1 MKTKQLTWLSL
12 WIGLHVIFSSWI
24 QTLPQFSFLSTLILP
39 YFSYKVVE
47 VTRYRGWLIY
57 GVATFSIQVGVFGMP
72 IDWYVLLIVPAILLG
87 GFLRVVQST
96 ESILTFS
103 RITVVQFLMVVILNE
118 ATLWLYGV
126 NYQTLFLGL
135 FGLDFSLYPSLLYVL
150 LYALGLFQMML
161 LWTLIHAIPHVFSFK
176 HTETKP
182 FKTSWELLILIVVY
196 AGTLWLPQTPFLW
209 LIGPLLLLSTH
220 QILIYAFSSKK
231 TTLWILIGVFLFY
244 PMLHALI
251 ATYLTSWAL
260 PWSLLAIPFVAI
272 VLPLISRSPSH
283 PKIG

>member
-1 MKTKQLTWLSL
+1 MKTKQLTFLSL
-12 WIGLHVIFSSWI
+12 WIGLHVVFSSWI

-39 YFSYKVVE
+39 YFAYKVVE

-87 GFLRVVQST
+87 GFLRVLQSS

-103 RITVVQFLMVVILNE
+103 RITVVQFLMVVLFNE
-118 ATLWLYGV
+118 ASLWLYGL
-126 NYQTLFLGL
+126 NYQTLLLGL

-150 LYALGLFQMML
+150 LYALSLFQMML
-161 LWTLIHAIPHVFSFK
+161 LWTFIHAMPQAFTLKI
-176 HTETKP
+176 TEA
-182 FKTSWELLILIVVY
+182 KTFETSRELLILTVVY
-196 AGTLWLPQTPFLW
+196 AGTLGLPQTPFLW
-209 LIGPLLLLSTH
+209 LVGPLLLLSTH
-220 QILIYAFSSKK
+220 QILIYSFSTKK
-231 TTLWILIGVFLFY
+231 TTLWILIGSLLLY

-251 ATYLTSWAL
+251 ATYLVSWAL

>member
-39 YFSYKVVE
+39 YFAYKVVE
-47 VTRYRGWLIY
+47 FTRYRGWLIY

-72 IDWYVLLIVPAILLG
+72 IDWYVLLIFPAILLG
-87 GFLRVVQST
+87 GFLRVVQSS
-96 ESILTFS
+96 ESIITFS
-103 RITVVQFLMVVILNE
+103 RITVVQFLMVVLINE
-118 ATLWLYGV
+118 ASLWLYGL

-135 FGLDFSLYPSLLYVL
+135 FDLDFSLYPSLLYVL

-161 LWTLIHAIPHVFSFK
+161 LWTFIHAMPHAFTIK
-176 HTETKP
+176 ITGAKT

-220 QILIYAFSSKK
+220 QILTYAFSQRQK
-231 TTLWILIGVFLFY
+231 TLWILIGALLLY
-244 PMLHALI
+244 PILHALI
-251 ATYLTSWAL
+251 ATYLVSWAL
-260 PWSLLAIPFVAI
+260 PWSLLAIPLVAT